1 MPEQDFLLSVTPFAK
16 KDKIFNFKTSHWVSR
31 TIFWKRW
38 QNHFQFLSRGPFW
51 KKIFFAE
58 NLHYEDSNVFI
69 EKITNFE
76 KKNPTVLT
84 KLLLMSTAKQC
95 GKKIIFL
102 KKTVRSRI
110 CYQLRAGILRQFS
123 RGCFLHIQGYTS
135 GRKCR
140 PKKRLLTLF
149 PKSNIKPTDF
159 QRNFS
164 TRISIL
170 HSSCSTTSFGNK
182 FAQSFSDHKH
192 FSCMFWNFS
201 TGCYN

>member
-1 MPEQDFLLSVTPFAK
+1 MLKLHSTCSEEK
-16 KDKIFNFKTSHWVSR
+16 FNFFFSEFSWTLPGFWATVFEKECQNRIFCYQWHLLQKKTKSSILRLLTGFREQYFGSVDKTTFS
-31 TIFWKRW
+31 FCPGAL
-38 QNHFQFLSRGPFW
+38 FG

-140 PKKRLLTLF
+140 PKKKT
-149 PKSNIKPTDF
+149 I
-159 QRNFS
+159 NFVS
-164 TRISIL
+164 EI
-170 HSSCSTTSFGNK
+170 
-182 FAQSFSDHKH
+182 
-192 FSCMFWNFS
+192 
-201 TGCYN
+201 